1 MSCSIFIDGNVK
13 KSRFSDFIIASEGS
27 KRGGKI
33 AFFGGFGA
41 CFQLQ
46 VTLENFLE
54 VFRPQPRY
62 LKYPRS
68 VDVQADINYM
78 AHRCFK
84 HIIFAIEVTPLL
96 NRGLGTRFF
105 TVVVNLLG
113 PPWAYSEKKLDPYP
127 LTIL

>member
-1 MSCSIFIDGNVK
+1 MK

-27 KRGGKI
+27 KRVGKR
-33 AFFGGFGA
+33 ALFGGFEA

-84 HIIFAIEVTPLL
+84 HVIFAIEVTPPAKSRIRNSVLYI
-96 NRGLGTRFF
+96 
-105 TVVVNLLG
+105 
-113 PPWAYSEKKLDPYP
+113 P
-127 LTIL
+127 